1 MRQDG
6 KEEKDNLGGTRAG
19 RQQGTIK
26 RVQMRRK
33 RSEIWRKEAHGR

>member
-6 KEEKDNLGGTRAG
+6 KEEKDNLGGTRA
-19 RQQGTIK
+19 GTIK

-33 RSEIWRKEAHGR
+33 RSEIWRKEAHKKAKR